1 MFTMKRRFFSYG
13 IETNAN
19 FFKKIFLRFYVP
31 CCKNG
36 QIVVECY
43 QKIHD
48 VESLYICN
56 GNKTYVAFVMDGRSG
71 SALYVSAIKLLEGAT
86 GQTSLL
92 YSLRSTIAI
101 RIASQSRRC
110 AKDRETGSWETSLD
124 GTRFPRSPRFRDKSF
139 PSPIREF
146 YRGRLSRIAVRATNI
161 TINWTRRERIMP
173 RRIYAGPTFSLFHL
187 ILEPCTTIVSTRRGR
202 AREPR
207 RYQGNRMAAINLVR
221 YNRTKKMRFTF
232 ITAISLALMTFT
244 AHVYHITYLPYNPCI
259 IFFVINC
266 RLRFPSPIS
275 IN

>member
-1 MFTMKRRFFSYG
+1 VLPEDPRRWIIIHLQRQQNVCG
-13 IETNAN
+13 I
-19 FFKKIFLRFYVP
+19 RY
-31 CCKNG
+31 
-36 QIVVECY
+36 
-43 QKIHD
+43 
-48 VESLYICN
+48 
-56 GNKTYVAFVMDGRSG
+56 GRSF
-71 SALYVSAIKLLEGAT
+71 
-86 GQTSLL
+86 
-92 YSLRSTIAI
+92 RF
-101 RIASQSRRC
+101 RII
-110 AKDRETGSWETSLD
+110 
-124 GTRFPRSPRFRDKSF
+124 RFRDKTPRRSHRIDVVIVLFKKYNSHKDSF
-139 PSPIREF
+139 VVKEMCQGPRDWIMGNKSRWYAVSTIAAISRQVFSIPHSRILF

-207 RYQGNRMAAINLVR
+207 RYQGNRIAAINLVR

-266 RLRFPSPIS
+266 RLRFPSSIS
-275 IN
+275 INW